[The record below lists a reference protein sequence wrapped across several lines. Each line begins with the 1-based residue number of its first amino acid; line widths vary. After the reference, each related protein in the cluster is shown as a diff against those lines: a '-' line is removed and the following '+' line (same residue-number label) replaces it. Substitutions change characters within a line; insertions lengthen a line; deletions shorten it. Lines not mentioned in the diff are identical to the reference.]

1 MKNLNFFM
9 DEGDYRTFKKDMKKG
24 KAKYICLSLASEKE
38 NLIFPENGIYRVRI
52 EIEKVKA

>member
-1 MKNLNFFM
+1 M